1 MIKENEIKVGNTF
14 YFPFH
19 KQNVSI
25 IGYAKIEKDDSFKV
39 QFETNGGILL
49 EPLSVLKPITLTEE
63 LLLKYGFEKV
73 KNIRGSYELKGLR
86 IHSQYPPPHKE
97 ELFNGVTEVYYYEHP
112 IWCFDACKYLHK
124 LQNLYFFLTGKEL
137 SVVANG
143 S

>member
-1 MIKENEIKVGNTF
+1 MVNAKELRIGNCIYNEHNRIIEVTF
-14 YFPFH
+14 QVLEAIYH
-19 KQNVSI
+19 NR
-25 IGYAKIEKDDSFKV
+25 
-39 QFETNGGILL
+39 GIYNYI
-49 EPLSVLKPITLTEE
+49 PLSEKI
-63 LLLKYGFEKV
+63 LLKYGFENV